1 MLTRIQLLVLTW
13 SKKTKEWKMEEK
25 QGEENPELDL
35 EFIFLVERGEVP
47 LGPGANAPTPIV
59 PAFDLNHNGK

>member
-1 MLTRIQLLVLTW
+1 
-13 SKKTKEWKMEEK
+13 MEEK